1 MNNVTAAYEQG
12 QRYAGAA
19 GAAYTNAMNTVTSTI
34 QQAQAIIAS
43 PLGAI
48 TDVMR
53 GVADTIQFVQSFPGD
68 FVSNMEGRFGALTQ
82 QFDRLTG
89 IAEGGNLNNEEKGQF
104 VVQAGAII
112 TTMTTTSVQQTIVDE
127 NGDFIVIDQ
136 EYESIS
142 SVLSSIEIIV
152 STYNSFILTMDGL
165 QTENGGTTES
175 FIPNFNAMLELEN
188 SVNTTVSNLFNI
200 ALESQQE
207 RTVIL
212 EKDSNAIVLA
222 HRFYGL
228 DVDDVNLEKFVNSNQ
243 LGLLDYLTIR
253 KNTPITYFV

>member
-1 MNNVTAAYEQG
+1 MQEQ
-12 QRYAGAA
+12 
-19 GAAYTNAMNTVTSTI
+19 
-34 QQAQAIIAS
+34 QAIIAS

-142 SVLSSIEIIV
+142 SVLSSIEIIH
-152 STYNSFILTMDGL
+152 SDDGWFA
-165 QTENGGTTES
+165 N
-175 FIPNFNAMLELEN
+175 
-188 SVNTTVSNLFNI
+188 
-200 ALESQQE
+200 
-207 RTVIL
+207 
-212 EKDSNAIVLA
+212 
-222 HRFYGL
+222 
-228 DVDDVNLEKFVNSNQ
+228 
-243 LGLLDYLTIR
+243 R
-253 KNTPITYFV
+253 KRWND